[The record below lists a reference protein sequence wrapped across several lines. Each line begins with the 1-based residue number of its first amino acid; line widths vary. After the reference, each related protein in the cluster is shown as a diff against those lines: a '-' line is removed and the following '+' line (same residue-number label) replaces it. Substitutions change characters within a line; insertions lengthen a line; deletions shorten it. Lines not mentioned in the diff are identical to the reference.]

1 MLCITLLH
9 TLPIFGCELGAQT
22 SFDDKNECYIINGI
36 HDASGNCL
44 MSSSTS
50 LCFVVHARSLRRT
63 FSFSKR
69 YQGRCR

>member
-1 MLCITLLH
+1 MSFKLSSLTWRMLCITLLH

-44 MSSSTS
+44 I
-50 LCFVVHARSLRRT
+50 SLRRT

-69 YQGRCR
+69 SQGRCR